1 MGYLEP
7 GVPCRRPA
15 RRPGGHLALWLA
27 ARRRIGSGVLK
38 PDNPLPIAGVV
49 SLGGI
54 ANLSSCYRE
63 QQDPCGAGVA
73 LLVGDTTE
81 NAERYAQASPTEL
94 LPIGVPQL
102 LLHGVDDRNVP
113 LAHVQAYARL
123 ARRRG
128 DDARL
133 VVIPDAAHFELMA
146 PSSEAWSR
154 IRIPLFQF
162 LQEIRGRG
170 E

>member
-54 ANLSSCYRE
+54 ANLSSYYRE

-81 NAERYAQASPTEL
+81 KAERYAQASPTEL